1 MSNLQC
7 GQRLSTLGIP
17 KLDRLLVVFAAG
29 HDETLLWVPMD
40 TLDVRTVTTQD
51 LLFLATVK
59 VKHSQRTVVAA
70 GDKLIVRWAET
81 GTLHIVI
88 SKSQFRVLAFI
99 ILLLCHPEYLSSGL

>member
-1 MSNLQC
+1 
-7 GQRLSTLGIP
+7 
-17 KLDRLLVVFAAG
+17 
-29 HDETLLWVPMD
+29 MD
-40 TLDVRTVTTQD
+40 TLDVRTVTSQD

-59 VKHSQRTVVAA
+59 VKHSQRAVVAA

-99 ILLLCHPEYLSSGL
+99 ILLLCHPDNLSSGL